1 MEKLPTEMLLETF
14 QLLSF
19 EDLKTVMLV
28 CRRWRKIGEML
39 RLWSSLS
46 ILVTTRSMSLMP
58 KILSSS
64 RFPSVE
70 KLRIKSPLSKR
81 VSESIL
87 RHPRL
92 RDFEVIMGSGT
103 KTIIS
108 ILKLICSKGS
118 RGIVLN
124 LEYNDISGV
133 NPELMVGVIDKL
145 EELEKKLRNNFHF
158 TPPRV
163 Y

>member
-1 MEKLPTEMLLETF
+1 MLLETF

-28 CRRWRKIGEML
+28 CRRWKKIGEML

-145 EELEKKLRNNFHF
+145 EELEKELRNNFHF
-158 TPPRV
+158 TIPRV